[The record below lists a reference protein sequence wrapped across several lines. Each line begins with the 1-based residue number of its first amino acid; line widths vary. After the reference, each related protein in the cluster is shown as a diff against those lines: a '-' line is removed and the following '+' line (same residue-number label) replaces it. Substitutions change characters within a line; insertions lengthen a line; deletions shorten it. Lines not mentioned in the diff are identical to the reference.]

1 MTMGRRV
8 VAAVLAFVAG
18 GAVAAGAPAA
28 SPHPDYL
35 KPQVRVGEQITDVY
49 AKSVSWSGPGLKG
62 HVARYSGTSTYTVT
76 SVEAGAIAFDELDR
90 ADGRPPS
97 PAVGAKVLADGNTWC
112 FNGECRINDQTSGVF
127 FIPLLWGTAPEEVH
141 AGSAWRVEID
151 KPWEIGPKGEEQVRV
166 VDTDPVN
173 GAITLM
179 RHGTGEGW
187 SSDELR
193 WVRGK
198 TPFQITTADGEQVVA
213 RPHPGT
219 ATWSGYTTIRRGVIV
234 SDEIMLTQQMEF
246 VARDGRS
253 WHAELR
259 VYTLLDLA
267 SDTGAIPR

>member
-1 MTMGRRV
+1 MMIWRI
-8 VAAVLAFVAG
+8 AMPVLSLAAG
-18 GAVAAGAPAA
+18 GALTAGAPAA
-28 SPHPDYL
+28 STPPDYL

-76 SVEAGAIAFDELDR
+76 SVEAGAIVFDVLDR
-90 ADGRPPS
+90 GDGQPAS
-97 PAVGAKVLADGNTWC
+97 PAVHGAKVLADGNTWC
-112 FNGECRINDQTSGVF
+112 FNGECHINDQTSGVF

-151 KPWEIGPKGEEQVRV
+151 KPWEIGPKGKEQVRV
-166 VDTDPVN
+166 VDTDSVN
-173 GAITLM
+173 AAITLM

-193 WVRGK
+193 WIRGK

-213 RPHPGT
+213 NLHPG
-219 ATWSGYTTIRRGVIV
+219 AARWSGYTRIRRGVII
-234 SDEIMLTQQMEF
+234 SDEIMLTQQVEF

-253 WHAELR
+253 WNAELR
-259 VYTLLDLA
+259 VYTLLNLA
-267 SDTGAIPR
+267 SDTGAAPH